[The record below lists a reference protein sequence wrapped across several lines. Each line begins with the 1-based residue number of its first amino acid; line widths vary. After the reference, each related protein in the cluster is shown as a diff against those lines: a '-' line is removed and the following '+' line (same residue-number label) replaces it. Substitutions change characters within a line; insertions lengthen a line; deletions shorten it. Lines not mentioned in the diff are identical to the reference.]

1 MAESAA
7 SAPPPRPGPPL
18 IPSPRASSVPA
29 AGFESNL
36 AAGVG
41 AFAGGDFDEA
51 QPAFVSSGGA
61 PSADAGDGPPL
72 EELEAQ
78 MRGELAARDE
88 SATASPAARRA
99 AISAD
104 EDEADGKGV
113 ALPEVDALV
122 ARLSPEVRETLDEL
136 FRARFVSVKK
146 LPKKAFQPAKTK
158 GAVPP
163 SGDGSA

>member
-1 MAESAA
+1 
-7 SAPPPRPGPPL
+7 
-18 IPSPRASSVPA
+18 
-29 AGFESNL
+29 
-36 AAGVG
+36 
-41 AFAGGDFDEA
+41 
-51 QPAFVSSGGA
+51 
-61 PSADAGDGPPL
+61 
-72 EELEAQ
+72 
-78 MRGELAARDE
+78 MRGELAARDA

-146 LPKKAFQPAKTK
+146 LPKKVFQPAKTK
-158 GAVPP
+158 GAAPA